1 MIQFPGPRGR
11 GRMRLII
18 CLSLLAT
25 ISLNSAAVRAEDSS
39 LDKSTLQSLCS
50 LEKRYFGHT
59 FDSDSDES
67 RTGRLEQL
75 VFGEQGSGSYVDRIA
90 NLVKATP
97 QEETSTAGGGTN
109 NPGENKKN
117 KNRTAQPLAKENLS
131 SNDVGQDKP
140 DASTQEDYP
149 HVNALE
155 KAILGEVH
163 ANEELPARLS
173 RLEQTAF
180 GAASQSPDFVQRT
193 DALDNYAT
201 KKLHKNVAQTPDYDS
216 PKMPAGAA
224 PGAGMNKQK
233 VLATVA
239 NTVFG
244 MAGFGAMAMGPK
256 IGPLSGFSGV
266 HFSQRQAN
274 PNAPDTSIPEEVD
287 PTISSSLPPPIEAKL
302 ITKVSWCEY
311 KVFGR
316 TFLNMHLT
324 DRLRQLSQQLQY
336 DTSKSDLE
344 LMDDIGAIMK
354 LVQAQVKSKPISS
367 NGSADPGPGST
378 F

>member
-1 MIQFPGPRGR
+1 
-11 GRMRLII
+11 
-18 CLSLLAT
+18 
-25 ISLNSAAVRAEDSS
+25 
-39 LDKSTLQSLCS
+39 
-50 LEKRYFGHT
+50 
-59 FDSDSDES
+59 
-67 RTGRLEQL
+67 
-75 VFGEQGSGSYVDRIA
+75 
-90 NLVKATP
+90 
-97 QEETSTAGGGTN
+97 
-109 NPGENKKN
+109 
-117 KNRTAQPLAKENLS
+117 
-131 SNDVGQDKP
+131 
-140 DASTQEDYP
+140 
-149 HVNALE
+149 
-155 KAILGEVH
+155 
-163 ANEELPARLS
+163 
-173 RLEQTAF
+173 
-180 GAASQSPDFVQRT
+180 
-193 DALDNYAT
+193 
-201 KKLHKNVAQTPDYDS
+201 
-216 PKMPAGAA
+216 MPAGAA

-274 PNAPDTSIPEEVD
+274 PNAPDTSIPEEED
-287 PTISSSLPPPIEAKL
+287 PTISSSLPPPNEAKL

-344 LMDDIGAIMK
+344 LMDDIGAIVK

>member
-1 MIQFPGPRGR
+1 
-11 GRMRLII
+11 MRLII
-18 CLSLLAT
+18 CLSLLAA
-25 ISLNSAAVRAEDSS
+25 ISSNSAAAFAENSS
-39 LDKSTLQSLCS
+39 LDKPALQSLCS

-59 FDSDSDES
+59 FDSDADDS
-67 RTGRLEQL
+67 RTARLEQL
-75 VFGEQGSGSYVDRIA
+75 VFGEQGSGSLVERIG

-97 QEETSTAGGGTN
+97 QEDASTASGGAN
-109 NPGENKKN
+109 NAGERKKN
-117 KNRTAQPLAKENLS
+117 KNGTAPLAKENLS
-131 SNDVGQDKP
+131 STDAGKDKST
-140 DASTQEDYP
+140 STQEDYP

-163 ANEELPARLS
+163 ANEELPARLD

-193 DALDNYAT
+193 DALDNYAA
-201 KKLHKNVAQTPDYDS
+201 KKLHKNVAQFPNYDS
-216 PKMPAGAA
+216 PKAPAGAA
-224 PGAGMNKQK
+224 PGTGMNKQK

-274 PNAPDTSIPEEVD
+274 PNAVDTSVPEEVD
-287 PTISSSLPPPIEAKL
+287 PVISSSLPPSNEAKL

-316 TFLNMHLT
+316 SFVNMHLT

-336 DTSKSDLE
+336 DTSKTDLE

-354 LVQAQVKSKPISS
+354 LVQSQVKSKPISS
-367 NGSADPGPGST
+367 TGSADPGPGST